1 LTGEQAAVAGPSEI
15 GFLIDRPS
23 SASHIKRNFAG
34 ALAGCSELALEAIEM
49 TANESARGAPAATA
63 AEPTTVLPETASQLV
78 ELERLQQALVE
89 SDDRAKNHWEQ
100 YLRAVAE
107 LDNVRKRA
115 QRDIEAAN
123 RYGLE
128 KFVAELLPVRDSLE
142 LAVQNA
148 TRADAKSL
156 REGQEATLQL
166 LARALEKLGVTVID
180 PEGEPFDP
188 ARHEAM
194 MTQESTTAEPDSVL
208 KVVQPGYE
216 LNGRLLRPA
225 RVIVARAPA

>member
-1 LTGEQAAVAGPSEI
+1 MS
-15 GFLIDRPS
+15 
-23 SASHIKRNFAG
+23 
-34 ALAGCSELALEAIEM
+34 
-49 TANESARGAPAATA
+49 ANESRRDVPVSTG
-63 AEPTTVLPETASQLV
+63 AEPTTVLPETAAQLV
-78 ELERLQQALVE
+78 EVERLQRALAASE
-89 SDDRAKNHWEQ
+89 ERARSNWEQ

-128 KFVAELLPVRDSLE
+128 KFAAELLPVKDSLE

-148 TRADAKSL
+148 SRADPKSL
-156 REGQEATLQL
+156 KEGQEATLQL
-166 LARALEKLGVTVID
+166 LSKALEKLGVSVIE
-180 PEGEPFDP
+180 PQGEPFDP

-194 MTQESTTAEPDSVL
+194 MTQESATAEPNSVL
-208 KVVQPGYE
+208 QVVQPGYE

-225 RVIVARAPA
+225 RVIVARAPARA

>member
-1 LTGEQAAVAGPSEI
+1 M
-15 GFLIDRPS
+15 
-23 SASHIKRNFAG
+23 SANDP
-34 ALAGCSELALEAIEM
+34 
-49 TANESARGAPAATA
+49 ARGVPATTG
-63 AEPTTVLPETASQLV
+63 AEPTTVLPETGSRLDEV
-78 ELERLQQALVE
+78 ERLQQLLVE
-89 SDDRAKNHWEQ
+89 ADQRAKDHWEQ
-100 YLRAVAE
+100 YLRAAAE

-128 KFVAELLPVRDSLE
+128 KFAAELLPVRDSLE
-142 LAVQNA
+142 LAVQNSG
-148 TRADAKSL
+148 RADARSL
-156 REGQEATLQL
+156 REGQEATLRL

-180 PEGEPFDP
+180 PLGEPFDP

-194 MTQESTTAEPDSVL
+194 MAQPSNTAEPNSVL

-225 RVIVARAPA
+225 RVIVARAP